1 MRLIRLLKKDLARE
15 MATWVSRDFISVAQ
29 ARAISASYG
38 VDYDDAQTRSGAY
51 TVLLALGY
59 LFLGV
64 AVIILVG
71 HNWEDIPRAARM
83 GGLVGVTA
91 LVHLLGLRQYL
102 RDNVG
107 HAIAL
112 FLLGNILYGA
122 SIALI
127 AQIYHLGEHMPDG
140 VFWWA
145 VGTMPFAVLL
155 RSHVLMLFTLVLAFI
170 WLCVELQAQFYPA
183 AFPVFV
189 AAAVYVLAEQ
199 RTKTTLFLLTVLTT
213 VVWVEVSV
221 GTWWHANRWPR
232 VYVDHVYVTVG
243 LAVLVFGFGHFLSA
257 RNDERW
263 RAYGAALRFWTIR
276 LALVVMLLM
285 SFEDP
290 WRALISERVRYLDS
304 DWPLVAIPM
313 TAGLTLAWLAKRGVG
328 TTLTAIVLASL
339 MFAVTNTS
347 DRSDYLVFQIVT
359 NVALVAVG
367 VALTW
372 RGMDRG
378 DSHYFFVG
386 IATVLLTG
394 FLRYVDL
401 IGDYIGGSVLF
412 IVMALVLLGAA
423 RLWKHLKQEKA
434 A

>member
-1 MRLIRLLKKDLARE
+1 MLLIRLLKKDLARE

-170 WLCVELQAQFYPA
+170 WL
-183 AFPVFV
+183 
-189 AAAVYVLAEQ
+189 
-199 RTKTTLFLLTVLTT
+199 
-213 VVWVEVSV
+213 
-221 GTWWHANRWPR
+221 
-232 VYVDHVYVTVG
+232 
-243 LAVLVFGFGHFLSA
+243 
-257 RNDERW
+257 
-263 RAYGAALRFWTIR
+263 
-276 LALVVMLLM
+276 
-285 SFEDP
+285 
-290 WRALISERVRYLDS
+290 
-304 DWPLVAIPM
+304 
-313 TAGLTLAWLAKRGVG
+313 
-328 TTLTAIVLASL
+328 
-339 MFAVTNTS
+339 
-347 DRSDYLVFQIVT
+347 
-359 NVALVAVG
+359 
-367 VALTW
+367 
-372 RGMDRG
+372 
-378 DSHYFFVG
+378 
-386 IATVLLTG
+386 
-394 FLRYVDL
+394 
-401 IGDYIGGSVLF
+401 
-412 IVMALVLLGAA
+412 
-423 RLWKHLKQEKA
+423 
-434 A
+434 